1 MYNTEIYIVNI
12 NISKFHRASR
22 PFKKTVN
29 ANFDGLKSGFG
40 PLLHQQWYAFDTGNL
55 TGLW

>member
-40 PLLHQQWYAFDTGNL
+40 PLLHQQ
-55 TGLW
+55 